1 MPVKPGF
8 IVEYAIEQNWMRAR
22 DPAEDHL
29 KELGLRAID
38 GDRRAYGRIFR
49 ECHEEIYDYI
59 IRKVGNRSDA
69 EDLTMQ
75 VFARGLKAI
84 GTYEERGFSIRPW
97 LYKIAHNA
105 VVDYLRMQKHDV
117 DIEEVISGLVD
128 EADIAEE
135 MLTREDLKSI
145 YQEIYSLP
153 EAQAEVLILRFL
165 RDLSIS
171 ETAMVLDKKEV
182 TVRALQ
188 FKGIK
193 NLRRKLN
200 GQSVKG
206 PDDAPAY

>member
-1 MPVKPGF
+1 M
-8 IVEYAIEQNWMRAR
+8 IVR
-22 DPAEDHL
+22 DSAEDQL
-29 KELGLRAID
+29 KELAIRAIN

-49 ECHEEIYDYI
+49 ECHEDIYDYI

-84 GTYEERGFSIRPW
+84 GTYEERGLSIRPW

-105 VVDYLRMQKHDV
+105 VVDYLRMQKHPV
-117 DIEEVISGLVD
+117 DIEEVVAELAD
-128 EADIAEE
+128 ETDVAEE
-135 MLTREDLKSI
+135 MLTREDLENI
-145 YQEIYSLP
+145 YREIYNLP
-153 EAQAEVLILRFL
+153 DAQSEVLILRFL
-165 RDLSIS
+165 KDLSIS
-171 ETAMVLDKKEV
+171 ETAIVLDKKEV

-200 GQSVKG
+200 GQPESNSKLIAVG
-206 PDDAPAY
+206 